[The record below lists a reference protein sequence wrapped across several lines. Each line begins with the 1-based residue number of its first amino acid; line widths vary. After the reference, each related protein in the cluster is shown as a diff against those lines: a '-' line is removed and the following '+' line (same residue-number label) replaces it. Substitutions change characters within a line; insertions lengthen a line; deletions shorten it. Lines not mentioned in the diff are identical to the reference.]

1 MCFKGFTC
9 CSCIILQQFFF
20 IALVVLLKISTVKVI
35 VLAGRF
41 TTVNLLLELGHSF
54 SMNLFD
60 LKFIQNTIQEL
71 FYFLPIGTRP
81 CNSSITCQRNVMF
94 LFIQVQDLVTLVL
107 PVREI
112 QLVEKMDNT
121 TGNELGNNALLI
133 TTKGKVPV
141 SLPVLVI

>member
-1 MCFKGFTC
+1 MCLKGFAC
-9 CSCIILQQFFF
+9 CSCIKLQPFFF

-54 SMNLFD
+54 SMNLFGNSFRIQSKNCFIFCLQVQD
-60 LKFIQNTIQEL
+60 LVTVVLPVREML
-71 FYFLPIGTRP
+71 FFCL
-81 CNSSITCQRNVMF
+81 
-94 LFIQVQDLVTLVL
+94 QVQDLVTLVL

>member
-1 MCFKGFTC
+1 
-9 CSCIILQQFFF
+9 
-20 IALVVLLKISTVKVI
+20 
-35 VLAGRF
+35 
-41 TTVNLLLELGHSF
+41 
-54 SMNLFD
+54 
-60 LKFIQNTIQEL
+60 
-71 FYFLPIGTRP
+71 
-81 CNSSITCQRNVMF
+81 
-94 LFIQVQDLVTLVL
+94 LVL